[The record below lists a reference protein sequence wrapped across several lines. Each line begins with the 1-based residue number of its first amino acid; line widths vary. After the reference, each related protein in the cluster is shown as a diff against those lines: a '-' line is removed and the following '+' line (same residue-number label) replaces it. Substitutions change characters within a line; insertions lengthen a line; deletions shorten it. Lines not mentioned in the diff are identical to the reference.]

1 MSFKANLVKWFMH
14 TLRRCWPRWSTC
26 WTTKAIEIAWL
37 CLGLDQ
43 QGFWFGSIANI
54 QGTILIWFDL
64 LGTQANPGY
73 EVSLN
78 GYVCASRQ
86 TRCVGTNSEIL
97 ALLWLPA
104 KAKTSKATYWVKSV
118 KLFSLSY
125 QHSEGNHLD
134 KLENL
139 LSGLPCQESCFKSDG
154 PLAEYRGLMDRF
166 EGGSLIHWR
175 WSSVTQC
182 VKAILLRK
190 TALEKGGGLCPHLM
204 LLGLLNQVGHCTQP
218 ACKIWSNGYNTWIWY
233 GGIMVKHG
241 HNNRVGKMSK
251 WGDWQVTG

>member
-97 ALLWLPA
+97 GLLWLPA
-104 KAKTSKATYWVKSV
+104 RLRLVKQLTGS
-118 KLFSLSY
+118 SLSSY
-125 QHSEGNHLD
+125 FLCHINIVRATTLTNWKTYS
-134 KLENL
+134 
-139 LSGLPCQESCFKSDG
+139 
-154 PLAEYRGLMDRF
+154 LACLARNPVSNPMARLQSTGVLWIVSKVDRWF
-166 EGGSLIHWR
+166 IGAGVLWHNVSRQSYWGRQLWRKVGGFAHI
-175 WSSVTQC
+175 
-182 VKAILLRK
+182 
-190 TALEKGGGLCPHLM
+190 
-204 LLGLLNQVGHCTQP
+204 
-218 ACKIWSNGYNTWIWY
+218 
-233 GGIMVKHG
+233 
-241 HNNRVGKMSK
+241 
-251 WGDWQVTG
+251 